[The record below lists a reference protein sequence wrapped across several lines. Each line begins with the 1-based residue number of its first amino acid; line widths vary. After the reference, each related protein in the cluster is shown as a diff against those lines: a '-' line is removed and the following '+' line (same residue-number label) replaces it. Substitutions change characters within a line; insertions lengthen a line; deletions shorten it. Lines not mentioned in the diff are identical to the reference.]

1 MENASKALIIA
12 GAILVSIMIIGLGVV
27 ILNNVRSTI
36 TNQNLHS
43 EEAQANN
50 EKFTSVFNQ
59 NMAASE
65 VKNLINQIRVNN
77 ITAENDRDGLGKI
90 YILVKQAG
98 GTVTEMSA
106 TNASKAIKNGKRYEV
121 NTPNDK
127 SIKETQFL
135 ADNAYDT
142 AGTNGKDAAYY
153 YNGFI
158 RAIEIVEIS
167 GTASPT

>member
-59 NMAASE
+59 NMSAAE

-90 YILVKQAG
+90 YIILNGSEQP
-98 GTVTEMSA
+98 A
-106 TNASKAIKNGKRYEV
+106 TAASKAIKNGKRYEV
-121 NTPNDK
+121 NTPNDS

-135 ADNAYDT
+135 NDNGWDN
-142 AGTNGKDAAYY
+142 AGTNGKNAAYY

-158 RAIEIVEIS
+158 RAIEIKEIS
-167 GTASPT
+167 GSPAAT